1 MKLIVERIH
10 FKETY
15 TIGKLY
21 IDFSNNFD
29 PEYFCDT
36 LEDKVRFDGKKV
48 YGKTAIPDGTYK
60 LLLTHSPKFKR
71 ILPLVQNVP
80 GYSGVRIH
88 AGNTE
93 ADTEGCILVGF
104 NKMKGQII
112 NSHLTF
118 MKLFDLLKKY
128 PEIDTIEIINKV

>member
-10 FKETY
+10 FKESY

-48 YGKTAIPDGTYK
+48 YGKTAITAGKYQLSLTY
-60 LLLTHSPKFKR
+60 SPKFKR
-71 ILPLVQNVP
+71 ILPLIDNVP
-80 GYSGVRIH
+80 NYSGVRIH
-88 AGNTE
+88 AGNTD

-104 NKMKGQII
+104 NKVKGQLI
-112 NSHLTF
+112 NSQVTF
-118 MKLFDLLKKY
+118 MKLFNILKKY
-128 PEIDTIEIINKV
+128 SEIDTIEIINKV